1 MNLLKSTDPAP
12 SKLSYKLN
20 RLFYKLWFKTL
31 LILILLVLC
40 GVLAKNFLYK
50 NIDLSAEIKFLREES
65 SELYKDL
72 TELTI
77 SRIVVKG
84 AQEPLKEEIIMLIK
98 NAANEEFSALKAKSL
113 QEKIK
118 EIKKVKEAVVKFSTD
133 GSVIVNVIERKQV
146 AVFLNNNLYE
156 VLDRNGVVLSVY
168 SDYRGLSKFPL
179 IVGKLGSRNIPDLL
193 TLVNEIGLYGSEVL
207 YYEWVGERRW
217 NVHMKSDLVFKLPE
231 SNMNR
236 GVELM
241 RMFLRETNNYP
252 RPLVS
257 IDLRNLDK
265 PIIKFRKSP
274 SIEYIHKKTERF
286 AG

>member
-31 LILILLVLC
+31 LMLILLVIC

-50 NIDLSAEIKFLREES
+50 NIDLSAEIRFLRKES

-72 TELTI
+72 TELSI

-84 AQEPLKEEIIMLIK
+84 ANEPLKEEIIMLIK
-98 NAANEEFSALKAKSL
+98 NAADEEFSALKAKSL

-133 GSVIVNVIERKQV
+133 GLVIVNVVERKQA

-168 SDYRGLSKFPL
+168 SDYGGLSKFPL
-179 IVGKLGSRNIPDLL
+179 IVGKFGSRNIPDLL

-231 SNMNR
+231 SNLNR

-252 RPLVS
+252 SPLAS

-265 PIIKFRKSP
+265 PIIKFRESP
-274 SIEYIHKKTERF
+274 SIEYIQKKTERF